1 MIPPSYSTLTSTPN
15 TPSTPIMCSTAA
27 SLTEKSPPA
36 NPQRQLSDEVLQQL
50 PEYKSLHRDS
60 TVLHFTGTTPLT
72 HASPLNTSLHQSL
85 NSSSSLP
92 QYTSTFPPLPRSST
106 QSSSFVPPQ
115 TENPCVSSLHA
126 SSLPSPLTPLILQ
139 LPEQIKQPTLSS
151 RKQGLLSGSQ
161 VM

>member
-1 MIPPSYSTLTSTPN
+1 MIPPSYSTLTSTSN
-15 TPSTPIMCSTAA
+15 TPSTPIMCPITAA
-27 SLTEKSPPA
+27 SLTDKSPSS
-36 NPQRQLSDEVLQQL
+36 NPQQQLSDEVLQQL
-50 PEYKSLHRDS
+50 PEYKSLDCDS

-72 HASPLNTSLHQSL
+72 HASLNASLYQPLI
-85 NSSSSLP
+85 SSSNLP
-92 QYTSTFPPLPRSST
+92 QYTSNFPPLPQSSK

-115 TENPCVSSLHA
+115 TENCSVSSFHA

-151 RKQGLLSGSQ
+151 RKQGLLSASQ